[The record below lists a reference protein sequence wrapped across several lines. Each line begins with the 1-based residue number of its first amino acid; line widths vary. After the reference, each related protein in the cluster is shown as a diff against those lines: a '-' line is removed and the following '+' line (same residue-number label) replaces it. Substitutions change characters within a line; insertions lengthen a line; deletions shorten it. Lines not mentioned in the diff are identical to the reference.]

1 MTDLF
6 EIIETLPLDV
16 QNVLGSFER
25 EGYDYE
31 TCAKYL
37 AILEPK
43 GYTFEYDLDGTPFNL
58 TKTNKNMRNNIS
70 KQDFIIWD
78 FENNIPA
85 EPLDV
90 VYHYTT
96 LIDIVNDGLNLNK
109 THKWVCVAEIPIR
122 WQEKISEAIEKTK

>member
-1 MTDLF
+1 MSDLF
-6 EIIETLPLDV
+6 ELTETLPLDV

-37 AILEPK
+37 AILEAK

-58 TKTNKNMRNNIS
+58 TKTNKNMRNIS
-70 KQDFIIWD
+70 KEDYIIWD

-96 LIDIVNDGLNLNK
+96 LIDIVNDGLKLY
-109 THKWVCVAEIPIR
+109 HGHRWEPVAGLPIE

>member
-37 AILEPK
+37 AILEAK

-58 TKTNKNMRNNIS
+58 TKTNKNMRNIS

-78 FENNIPA
+78 FENNAPA

-96 LIDIVNDGLNLNK
+96 LVDIVNDGLNLNK

>member
-37 AILEPK
+37 SILETK
-43 GYTFEYDLDGTPFNL
+43 GYTFEYGLDGTPFNL
-58 TKTNKNMRNNIS
+58 TKIK
-70 KQDFIIWD
+70 
-78 FENNIPA
+78 
-85 EPLDV
+85 
-90 VYHYTT
+90 
-96 LIDIVNDGLNLNK
+96 
-109 THKWVCVAEIPIR
+109 
-122 WQEKISEAIEKTK
+122 

>member
-37 AILEPK
+37 AILESK
-43 GYTFEYDLDGTPFNL
+43 GYNFEYDLDGTPFNL
-58 TKTNKNMRNNIS
+58 TKIN
-70 KQDFIIWD
+70 
-78 FENNIPA
+78 
-85 EPLDV
+85 
-90 VYHYTT
+90 
-96 LIDIVNDGLNLNK
+96 
-109 THKWVCVAEIPIR
+109 
-122 WQEKISEAIEKTK
+122 

>member
-1 MTDLF
+1 MSDLF

-58 TKTNKNMRNNIS
+58 TKTNKNMRNIS

-78 FENNIPA
+78 FENNAPA

-96 LIDIVNDGLNLNK
+96 LVDIVNDGLNLNK

>member
-37 AILEPK
+37 AILEAK
-43 GYTFEYDLDGTPFNL
+43 GYTFEYGLDGTPFNL
-58 TKTNKNMRNNIS
+58 TKTN
-70 KQDFIIWD
+70 
-78 FENNIPA
+78 
-85 EPLDV
+85 
-90 VYHYTT
+90 
-96 LIDIVNDGLNLNK
+96 
-109 THKWVCVAEIPIR
+109 
-122 WQEKISEAIEKTK
+122 

>member
-6 EIIETLPLDV
+6 ETIETLPLDV

-37 AILEPK
+37 AIIEPK

>member
-37 AILEPK
+37 AILEAK
-43 GYTFEYDLDGTPFNL
+43 GYSFEYDLDGTPFNL
-58 TKTNKNMRNNIS
+58 TKTNKNMRNIS
-70 KQDFIIWD
+70 KEDYIIWD
-78 FENNIPA
+78 TMSKKPA

-96 LIDIVNDGLNLNK
+96 LIDIVNDDFKLYHG
-109 THKWVCVAEIPIR
+109 HKWMPVAGLPIE